1 MVKWNKRDLSREE
14 RTSRIYGNDANV
26 PSRSIKNS
34 SIDKRKQNFEIT
46 QMEKSKEE

>member
-1 MVKWNKRDLSREE
+1 MVKWNKRDLSRRKDESDLWK
-14 RTSRIYGNDANV
+14 RRKCTS
-26 PSRSIKNS
+26 SRLKNS